1 MEISES
7 SSLRRFNCKIGFNQ
21 VSLAKGEK
29 VEVPTLWALSALSH
43 KDLLFSFTKE
53 DEGVLN
59 GLNEQQIASIN
70 RQVNEEI
77 TSPKEA
83 IALLVPKKV
92 TPKAK
97 VAKAPKAKKE

>member
-1 MEISES
+1 M
-7 SSLRRFNCKIGFNQ
+7 
-21 VSLAKGEK
+21 
-29 VEVPTLWALSALSH
+29 EVPTRWALSALSH

-83 IALLVPKKV
+83 IALLVPKRAP
-92 TPKAK
+92 TKAK
-97 VAKAPKAKKE
+97 STKAKAKKE